1 MGVSTLVFRPFMDS
15 FAVGSQAALL
25 HSASKGAAPRR
36 IADSAEAIWIRVDAA
51 LTPIIGAR
59 GVNALFKRSVSL
71 VGEHHPWLQ
80 MDYAVAHN
88 PRVFNVLG
96 ARPAKQ
102 SATSAAAVNGELLDA
117 FFELLANL
125 IGRPLTER
133 LLQPALEK
141 NSNGEE
147 GQ

>member
-1 MGVSTLVFRPFMDS
+1 MDS

-25 HSASKGAAPRR
+25 HSASKGAPPRR
-36 IADSAEAIWIRVDAA
+36 IADSAEAIWIRIDAA
-51 LTPIIGAR
+51 LTPIVGAR

-80 MDYAVAHN
+80 AAYAVAHN
-88 PRVFNVLG
+88 PKAFSVLG
-96 ARPAKQ
+96 ATLAQQ
-102 SATSAAAVNGELLDA
+102 SASSAAAVNGELLDA

-141 NSNGEE
+141 FSNGEDV
-147 GQ
+147 QDVAR

>member
-1 MGVSTLVFRPFMDS
+1 MGS

-36 IADSAEAIWIRVDAA
+36 IADSAEAIWNRVDAA
-51 LTPIIGAR
+51 LTPIIGIR
-59 GVNALFKRSVSL
+59 GVNALFKRSVSV

-80 MDYAVAHN
+80 AAYAVARN
-88 PRVFNVLG
+88 PSVFMVLG
-96 ARPAKQ
+96 ATLAQQPA
-102 SATSAAAVNGELLDA
+102 SSAATVNGELLEA

-125 IGRPLTER
+125 IGKPLTER

-141 NSNGEE
+141 FSNGEDV
-147 GQ
+147 QDVAR

>member
-1 MGVSTLVFRPFMDS
+1 MDS
-15 FAVGSQAALL
+15 FAVGRQATLL
-25 HSASKGAAPRR
+25 HSASTGTPPRR
-36 IADSAEAIWIRVDAA
+36 IADSAEAIWTRIDAA

-71 VGEHHPWLQ
+71 VGDHHPWLQ
-80 MDYAVAHN
+80 TAYAVARN
-88 PRVFNVLG
+88 PKVFSVLS
-96 ARPAKQ
+96 ATLSQQ
-102 SATSAAAVNGELLDA
+102 SALSAAEVNGELLQA

-141 NSNGEE
+141 FSNGDDVQEVAR
-147 GQ
+147 